1 MNSSNEAKQPYLFI
15 SIPLIV
21 YKINKGSME
30 VIGLTT
36 FKKRMSV

>member
-1 MNSSNEAKQPYLFI
+1 MNSSNEARQPYLFI

-21 YKINKGSME
+21 YKNNRGLME
-30 VIGLTT
+30 MISLAT